1 MPSLSSRITKSAR
14 GLQLALLALI
24 GTLAIAGQLSQVS
37 QQAPAAPQDGKVR
50 VYVYRNS
57 GVLAKEFRPSVFA
70 DETDV
75 AQVQAGRNL
84 ILALRPGKHVF
95 RSTDKKDEVALDLKP
110 GQKYYLR
117 IDVSLAALKGRGKA
131 VAVPAE
137 QAGAEF
143 GQTTPAD
150 DSMLKD
156 RTLIAPEFK
165 TN

>member
-1 MPSLSSRITKSAR
+1 MSAGR
-14 GLQLALLALI
+14 LPFALLASL

-57 GVLAKEFRPSVFA
+57 GLVGKGFRPSVFA
-70 DETDV
+70 DDTDV

-84 ILALRPGKHVF
+84 ILELRPGKHTF
-95 RSTDKKDEVALDLKP
+95 RSTDKKEEVSLDLKP
-110 GQKYYLR
+110 GQKYFLR
-117 IDVSLAALKGRGKA
+117 IEISLLALKGRGKA
-131 VAVPAE
+131 LPVPPE

-150 DSMLKD
+150 GDMLKD
-156 RTLIAPEFK
+156 RTLIAPEFQSR
-165 TN
+165 